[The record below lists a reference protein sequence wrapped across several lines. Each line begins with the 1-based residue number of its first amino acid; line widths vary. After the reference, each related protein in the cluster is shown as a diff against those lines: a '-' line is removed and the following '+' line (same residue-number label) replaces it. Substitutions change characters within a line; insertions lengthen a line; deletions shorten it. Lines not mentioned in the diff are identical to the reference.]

1 MGEKKNQ
8 TKKAH
13 SGAVK
18 APKKKGKNT
27 ANPVS
32 IGQYGVLP
40 HRARVEGVQLKRNHK
55 DAMAGIAAFVMGV

>member
-1 MGEKKNQ
+1 MGDKAVQ
-8 TKKAH
+8 QKKAH

-55 DAMAGIAAFVMGV
+55 DAMAGIAAFVKGV